1 MRVHFVQ
8 SGFASLVA
16 ALGMLGVV
24 APVAAGQ
31 PGDLDPAFGD
41 HGRLSPI
48 PGTSGTARSI
58 DLLDTGGFVVG
69 GGRFFLWR
77 TSDWDSPRPTCGR
90 SIGNFATL
98 LGEGGDVVGALES
111 ADLAAIEI
119 FAIASQAD
127 GGVVAVGR
135 EVDGPASSCLLSRT
149 LVAFRFKADG
159 SLDTGFGSSGIF
171 RVNLEHN
178 SWASAVRVEPDGR
191 IVVAGAAVVEVPGA
205 FETKLLVLRLLSD
218 GSLDPG
224 FAEQGVLIGPDI
236 SFNDPVHLL
245 RTGSGQF
252 RISAA
257 GSETCLVVGVTADG
271 DMDAAFGNAGIRNIL
286 TSHLKPFRCGSGD
299 LAADGSL
306 LLAGGEIVSNDDV
319 EGERLA
325 GYALRLLPDGALDR
339 AFVPDAAIADALTE
353 VSSIASTA
361 DGKVLVAG
369 YGQERGSILRLQ
381 PSGALDGG
389 FGDGGRAW
397 IDLLSDYSAAPVV
410 RDMAVRQDGS
420 VIAVG
425 SNGEPFVVRLL
436 GDAGGTSAGVLG
448 FTSEV
453 STVLESDG
461 QAVVHVRRTGGHD
474 GAVSVAYRTV
484 ANSEAVAGVD
494 FTPASGTLHW
504 ADGDVSEREFTVE
517 ILADDGPAEDIEAF
531 ALELEDPQGSA
542 GLGRRASVVH
552 ILPDGAPAGQI
563 AFFSTEQEITEGSG
577 DLLTLERRHYFEG
590 RVCVTVT
597 PKPGTAT
604 ADVDFDSAAV
614 TVCWEDQES
623 GLRQFEVPI
632 VNDDD
637 LEEIENF
644 TLELSNPTGGAI
656 LGQQTTATVTLYDND
671 VVVTPPPPPPP
682 NDPASG
688 GGGPAGPAELLLLFS
703 LLLLR
708 AGVRTSRLKTSLWRI
723 S

>member
-1 MRVHFVQ
+1 MNVHFVQ
-8 SGFASLVA
+8 SGFAGLVA
-16 ALGMLGVV
+16 ALGMVGVV

-48 PGTSGTARSI
+48 PGTRGAARSL
-58 DLLDTGGFVVG
+58 DLLDSGGFVVG
-69 GGRFFLWR
+69 GGSYFSWR
-77 TSDWDSPRPTCGR
+77 TSDWDSPRPTCAR

-171 RVNLEHN
+171 RVNLENN

-271 DMDAAFGNAGIRNIL
+271 DMDAAFGNAGIRNLL
-286 TSHLKPFRCGSGD
+286 TSNLKPFRCTSAG

-306 LLAGGEIVSNDDV
+306 LLGGSEIVANDEI
-319 EGERLA
+319 EGEQLA
-325 GYALRLLPDGALDR
+325 GSVLRLLPDGVRDA
-339 AFVPDAAIADALTE
+339 AFAPDAALADTLTE

-369 YGQERGSILRLQ
+369 YGPERGSILRLQ
-381 PSGALDGG
+381 PSGALDSG
-389 FGDGGRAW
+389 FGDGGRTW

-420 VIAVG
+420 VVAVG
-425 SNGEPFVVRLL
+425 SNGEPFVVQLL
-436 GDAGGTSAGVLG
+436 GSGGGASAGVLG
-448 FTSEV
+448 FASEL
-453 STVLESDG
+453 TAVLESDG
-461 QAVVHVRRTGGHD
+461 QAVVHVRRTGGRD
-474 GAVSVAYRTV
+474 GAVSVAYRTI
-484 ANSEAVAGVD
+484 ANSEAVAGAD

-504 ADGDVSEREFTVE
+504 ADGDASDREFTVE
-517 ILADDGPAEDIEAF
+517 ILADDGPVEDLEAF
-531 ALELEDPQGSA
+531 AIALEDPQGSA
-542 GLGRRASVVH
+542 GLGRRAAVVH
-552 ILPDGAPAGQI
+552 ILPDGSPGGQI
-563 AFFSTEQEITEGSG
+563 TIAGYGTPLAEGGVEQILLSREI
-577 DLLTLERRHYFEG
+577 YFGG
-590 RVCVTVT
+590 RVCVTLT
-597 PKPGTAT
+597 PSSGTAT
-604 ADVDFDSAAV
+604 ADADFDGASF
-614 TVCWEDQES
+614 TQCWEDQDADTKLVEI
-623 GLRQFEVPI
+623 PI
-632 VNDDD
+632 IDDD
-637 LEEIENF
+637 DRESDETF
-644 TLELSNPTGGAI
+644 TVTLSNATGGAV
-656 LGQQTTATVTLYDND
+656 LGGLNSVEVTISQSDQ
-671 VVVTPPPPPPP
+671 VTDTNNPPPR
-682 NDPASG
+682 G
-688 GGGPAGPAELLLLFS
+688 GGGGGAGGAELLALLG